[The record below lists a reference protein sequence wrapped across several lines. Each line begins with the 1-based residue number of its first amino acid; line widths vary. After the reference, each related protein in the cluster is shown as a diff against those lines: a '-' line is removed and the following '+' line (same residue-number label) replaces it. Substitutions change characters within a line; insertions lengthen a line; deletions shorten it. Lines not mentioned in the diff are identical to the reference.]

1 MKGGLV
7 ESLPE
12 RARADLGIAAEN
24 PDVVGQPV
32 QVLAGH
38 RDADRDREAL
48 PKRTGG
54 DVNPGEDRSWMT
66 LQAGARLT
74 VGQKLL
80 VRDYAR
86 RLEHRVAERRR
97 MALGVN
103 EVIVCGILR
112 VEPVVVQ
119 MTGQKDRDQ
128 VGRRH
133 R

>member
-1 MKGGLV
+1 
-7 ESLPE
+7 
-12 RARADLGIAAEN
+12 
-24 PDVVGQPV
+24 
-32 QVLAGH
+32 
-38 RDADRDREAL
+38 
-48 PKRTGG
+48 
-54 DVNPGEDRSWMT
+54 MT